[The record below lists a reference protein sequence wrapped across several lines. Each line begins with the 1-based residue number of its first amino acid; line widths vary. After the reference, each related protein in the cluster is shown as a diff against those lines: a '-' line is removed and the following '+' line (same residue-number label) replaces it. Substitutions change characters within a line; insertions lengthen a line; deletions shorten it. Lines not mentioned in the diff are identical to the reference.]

1 MAVSFAC
8 KHIKLAEIIKCS
20 FDLNKTEYNLL
31 LFLIN
36 SNKEMTI
43 KEISEKLSLDRSTIQ
58 KAIKS
63 LTEKEVIKRI
73 QSNLENGGYLFSYVT
88 KNKSE
93 IKARILQSVDG
104 WHESVRKSILNW

>member
-8 KHIKLAEIIKCS
+8 KHIEFAEIIKCS

-36 SNKEMTI
+36 SKRELDI

-58 KAIKS
+58 KAMKL
-63 LTEKEVIKRI
+63 LTQKDLVKRI
-73 QSNLENGGYLFSYVT
+73 QTNLENGGYVFFYIV
-88 KNKSE
+88 KNKQE
-93 IKARILQSVDG
+93 IKSKILQSVDN
-104 WHESVRKSILNW
+104 WHNSVKKLIINW

>member
-8 KHIKLAEIIKCS
+8 KHIELAEIIKCS

-36 SNKEMTI
+36 SKEELMI

-58 KAIKS
+58 KSIKS
-63 LTEKEVIKRI
+63 LTEKGVVKRI
-73 QSNLENGGYLFSYVT
+73 QTNLENGGYVFSYII

-93 IKARILQSVDG
+93 IKSKILQSVDN
-104 WHESVRKSILNW
+104 WHNSVKKLILNW